1 MVTPRSPNR
10 PRVSSCP
17 ACPHER
23 LHHDS
28 WGCTH
33 KCNCNVSIASL
44 TRNLF
49 SSQVDR
55 ERDQKAVEEA
65 RQLVAEAQFAERMR
79 LKMLYQRAVEAQA
92 ATTVA

>member
-1 MVTPRSPNR
+1 M
-10 PRVSSCP
+10 SSCP

-33 KCNCNVSIASL
+33 KCSCSVSIASL

-49 SSQVDR
+49 ASQVDK
-55 ERDQKAVEEA
+55 ERDQMAVERA
-65 RQLVAEAQFAERMR
+65 RELVAEAELARQVR
-79 LKMLYQRAVEAQA
+79 LKMLYQRAVDNEAA
-92 ATTVA
+92 SAGTVA